1 MLSEALTTVAAAGGT
16 AVVQTAGT
24 DAWTGLRE
32 RIARWFGRGDETRER
47 AERERLDRTAGA
59 LETAARSGQTER
71 TRDRQE
77 AVWQDRFETLLE
89 SLPAEQREAAAEEL
103 KSLAEKYGAPSQ
115 AAAGQVSGN
124 AFRGPTAFEVGEAGD
139 RVTRLAPDQP
149 A

>member
-1 MLSEALTTVAAAGGT
+1 MLSEALTAAAAAAGT

-32 RIARWFGRGDETRER
+32 RVARWLGRGDETREHV
-47 AERERLDRTAGA
+47 ALERLDRTATA
-59 LETAARSGQTER
+59 LETVTRSGQPER

-89 SLPAEQREAAAEEL
+89 SLPAEQREPAAEEL
-103 KSLAEKYGAPSQ
+103 KALTEKYGAPSQ
-115 AAAGQVSGN
+115 AAGQASGN
-124 AFRGPTAFEVGEAGD
+124 VFRGPTAFEVGDTSD
-139 RVTRLAPDQP
+139 RVTHLGPDQS

>member
-1 MLSEALTTVAAAGGT
+1 MLSEALTAAAAAGGT

-32 RIARWFGRGDETRER
+32 RVARWFGRGDGTRER
-47 AERERLDRTAGA
+47 GELERLDRTAGA

-89 SLPAEQREAAAEEL
+89 GLPAEQREAAAEEL
-103 KSLAEKYGAPSQ
+103 KALVEKYGAPSQ
-115 AAAGQVSGN
+115 AAGQASGN
-124 AFRGPTAFEVGEAGD
+124 VFRGPTAFEAGD
-139 RVTRLAPDQP
+139 TSDGVTHLAPDQS